1 MSVHPGDSEVTAGR
15 PVGEHLPRAAVMADR
30 QRRKEEFR
38 TWFFLTFVMAPVLA
52 VMIVAGYGFLVWIFQ
67 MIAGPPTYG

>member
-1 MSVHPGDSEVTAGR
+1 MSVHESEMTAGR
-15 PVGEHLPRAAVMADR
+15 PLEPHPPRAAAVADR

-38 TWFFLTFVMAPVLA
+38 TWFFLTFVMAPMLA
-52 VMIVAGYGFLVWIFQ
+52 VMIVVGYGFLVWIFQ

>member
-1 MSVHPGDSEVTAGR
+1 MSVPTGESEMAGR
-15 PVGEHLPRAAVMADR
+15 PVGEHAPRAAVMADR

-52 VMIVAGYGFLVWIFQ
+52 VMVVAGYGFLVWIFQ